1 MSDNPP
7 IRIYVNKIENII
19 TFEIKTRHCL
29 ELLTSKAMKL
39 VSRTKNKITEDEN
52 RENVPRLEI
61 TQVVL
66 VHRNIAKKDYQHDSK
81 FLCTFA
87 PNKSFGELLDIS
99 PQNFIFPKTFISE
112 LSYIEV

>member
-1 MSDNPP
+1 
-7 IRIYVNKIENII
+7 
-19 TFEIKTRHCL
+19 
-29 ELLTSKAMKL
+29 MKL
-39 VSRTKNKITEDEN
+39 VARTKNKITKYEN

-61 TQVVL
+61 TYVVL

-99 PQNFIFPKTFISE
+99 FYFQKPLFQNYHILKYSLLIKF
-112 LSYIEV
+112 LNC

>member
-1 MSDNPP
+1 MEHIIKKHETVSDNPP

-39 VSRTKNKITEDEN
+39 VARTKNKITKDEN

-61 TQVVL
+61 T
-66 VHRNIAKKDYQHDSK
+66 
-81 FLCTFA
+81 
-87 PNKSFGELLDIS
+87 
-99 PQNFIFPKTFISE
+99 
-112 LSYIEV
+112 